1 MRHIK
6 IFTMYRIYVAVL
18 FFSHRQRETNNQA
31 ISMLLRSQGYL
42 KRVMEILV
50 EFFFLKGQILL
61 KQD

>member
-1 MRHIK
+1 
-6 IFTMYRIYVAVL
+6 
-18 FFSHRQRETNNQA
+18 
-31 ISMLLRSQGYL
+31 MLLRSQGYL